1 MELIFREDAYQREC
15 DAVVQKIDDKG
26 VWLDR
31 TVFYAEGGGQPG
43 DRGTLV
49 RDDGQSFEVAN
60 AVKGD
65 GPETSVCVL
74 AEGVEGLKVGDKVV
88 AGVDWDRRHKL
99 MRMHTAMHLLCAAVP
114 AGVTGG
120 QVGEAKSRLDFDVGE
135 TKLVK
140 EDIQASLDAATAKD
154 AAVGFRWID
163 DAELDANPDLVRT
176 MSVQPPRGA
185 GGKIRLVEIGEGA
198 VDLQPCG
205 GTHVAHVGEIGRI
218 VVGKIENK
226 GKRNRRVNISLEDAS

>member
-1 MELIFREDAYQREC
+1 MELIFREDAYARACE
-15 DAVVQKIDDKG
+15 ATVEKIDEKG

-43 DRGTLV
+43 DAGVLV
-49 RDDGQSFEVAN
+49 RPDGTELVVVN
-60 AVKGD
+60 AIKGD
-65 GPETSVCVL
+65 GPDTSVCVP
-74 AEGVEGLKVGDKVV
+74 AEGAGGLDVGDQVV
-88 AGVDWDRRHKL
+88 ARLDWTRRHKL
-99 MRMHTAMHLLCAAVP
+99 MRMHTALHLLCAAVP

-135 TKLVK
+135 MTLVK
-140 EDIQASLDAATAKD
+140 EDIQAALDAATAKD
-154 AAVGFRWID
+154 AAVRYRWID

-176 MSVQPPRGA
+176 MSVAPPRG
-185 GGKIRLVEIGEGA
+185 GGRVRLVEIGGGA

-205 GTHVAHVGEIGRI
+205 GTHVKDVSEIGRI

-226 GKRNRRVNISLEDAS
+226 GKRNRRVNITLEDPA

>member
-1 MELIFREDAYQREC
+1 MELIFREDAYVQAC
-15 DAVVQKIDDKG
+15 DATVEKIDEKG

-43 DRGTLV
+43 DQGRLT
-49 RDDGQSFEVAN
+49 RDDGASFEVVN

-74 AEGVEGLKVGDKVV
+74 AEGADGLAVGDKVR
-88 AGVDWDRRHKL
+88 AEIDWERRFRL

-120 QVGEAKSRLDFDVGE
+120 QVGLAKSRLDFDVGE
-135 TKLVK
+135 TTLVK
-140 EDIQASLDAATAKD
+140 EEIQAALDAATGKD
-154 AAVGFRWID
+154 AGVSFRWIED
-163 DAELDANPDLVRT
+163 SELDANPDLVRT
-176 MSVQPPRGA
+176 MSVAPPRGS
-185 GGKIRLVEIGEGA
+185 GRVRLVAIGDGD

-205 GTHVAHVGEIGRI
+205 GTHVKHVGEIGRI

-226 GKRNRRVNISLEDAS
+226 GKRNRRVNITLEDQA

>member
-1 MELIFREDAYQREC
+1 MELIFREDAYQRSCEATVEKV
-15 DAVVQKIDDKG
+15 DAKG

-43 DRGTLV
+43 DRGVL
-49 RDDGQSFEVAN
+49 RRADGAEFQVVN
-60 AVKGD
+60 TVKGD
-65 GPETSVCVL
+65 GPDTSVAVL
-74 AEGVEGLKVGDKVV
+74 AEEGAAGLQPGDKVT
-88 AGVDWDRRHKL
+88 ADLDWDRRHKL
-99 MRMHTAMHLLCAAVP
+99 MRMHTAMHLLCSAVP

-135 TKLVK
+135 TTLVK
-140 EDIQASLDAATAKD
+140 AEIQAALDAAQAKD
-154 AAVGFRWID
+154 AAVGYRWID
-163 DAELDANPDLVRT
+163 DAELDANPELVRT
-176 MSVQPPRGA
+176 MSVAPPRS
-185 GGKIRLVEIGEGA
+185 GGRVRLVDIGQGA

-205 GTHVAHVGEIGRI
+205 GTHVKHVGEIGRI